1 MRKTRFERD
10 LSGEMGE
17 FWQKDA
23 LEKIADIE
31 HDYETGHLIIED
43 GTARWDTNGAYL
55 MSDLIEVLMHSKLAS
70 LIDVEKQTEVR
81 NRQNDEKIQAYKE
94 RMKNH
99 VYSEEELYEMRC
111 AFGEGTTIVDVFT
124 GKEITL

>member
-1 MRKTRFERD
+1 MRRTRFERD

-23 LEKIADIE
+23 LKKIADIE
-31 HDYETGHLIIED
+31 NDYETGHLIIED
-43 GTARWDTNGAYL
+43 GTARWDSNGAYL

-70 LIDVEKQTEVR
+70 LIDVEKQTEAR

-94 RMKNH
+94 RMKDH
-99 VYSEEELYEMRC
+99 VYDEEELYEMRC
-111 AFGEGTTIVDVFT
+111 AFGAGTTVVDVIT
-124 GKEITL
+124 GRKITL